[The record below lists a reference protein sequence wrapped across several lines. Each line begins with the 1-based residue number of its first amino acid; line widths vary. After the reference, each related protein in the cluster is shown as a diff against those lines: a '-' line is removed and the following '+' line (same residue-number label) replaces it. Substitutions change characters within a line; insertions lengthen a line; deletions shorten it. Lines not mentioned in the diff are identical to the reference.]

1 MIHIRSE
8 QIVTGRIWFFYVKN
22 ENVPDHVRGSNSG
35 Y

>member
-1 MIHIRSE
+1 MIHIRRKCYFFR
-8 QIVTGRIWFFYVKN
+8 RIWFFYVKN